1 MDDRTA
7 FECTRLPN
15 KMKWF
20 APASEMLQSYDVQ
33 YLDVL
38 AGAPRKVD
46 VFMRVDEASGVT
58 QSDLLERLAHHPKV
72 GTVIVYGLP
81 YAQRALF
88 AVRAAMLG
96 INVRFCE
103 TEEEVQVLLNKRR
116 SRVIVDNVY
125 GIDRSQ
131 TALQTRQ

>member
-1 MDDRTA
+1 MDDSTA
-7 FECTRLPN
+7 FECKRLPN
-15 KMKWF
+15 KIKWF
-20 APASEMLQSYDVQ
+20 APASAISHPYDVQ

-38 AGAPRKVD
+38 AGGPRKVD
-46 VFMRVDEASGVT
+46 VFMRVDEASGT
-58 QSDLLERLAHHPKV
+58 THIDLLERLAHHPKV

-81 YAQRALF
+81 HAQRALF

-116 SRVIVDNVY
+116 SRVIVDSVY

-131 TALQTRQ
+131 TALHTHQ

>member
-1 MDDRTA
+1 MDDGTA
-7 FECTRLPN
+7 FECRRLPT

-20 APASEMLQSYDVQ
+20 APASEILQPYDVQ
-33 YLDVL
+33 YLDLL
-38 AGAPRKVD
+38 ADAPRKVD
-46 VFMRVDEASGVT
+46 VFMRVDGASGAT

-81 YAQRALF
+81 HAQRALF
-88 AVRAAMLG
+88 AVRAAILE

-116 SRVIVDNVY
+116 SRVIVDSVC

-131 TALQTRQ
+131 TALRAHQ